1 MRTGLTGMI
10 CRGFE
15 TIASLYAL
23 LMVSRTGLKHVRL
36 GRLFVTCRN
45 ADKNAATCSAS
56 KSRLIGFRGVF
67 LPAGKPSSG
76 MAVPIRDLEWLMRLG
91 TCFTLVS
98 LT

>member
-1 MRTGLTGMI
+1 MI
-10 CRGFE
+10 CRDFE

-23 LMVSRTGLKHVRL
+23 LMVSRTGLKHVKLARL
-36 GRLFVTCRN
+36 CVTCCN

-67 LPAGKPSSG
+67 LPTGKPSSG
-76 MAVPIRDLEWLMRLG
+76 MTVPIGDLGWLMSLG
-91 TCFTLVS
+91 GCFTLVS